1 MYNKR
6 YITFLF
12 HEVSTGA
19 LEILFEVQNQ
29 LRFKWGD
36 LSQYL
41 GIKSVKDNFK
51 SLDWYFV
58 VRKDAELKD
67 GPIFPFGNGEN
78 LHDSFINLGGAIKI
92 AVRSKETQSS

>member
-6 YITFLF
+6 HVSFLF

-36 LSQYL
+36 LSKYL
-41 GIKSVKDNFK
+41 GIKSIKDNFK
-51 SLDWYFV
+51 SLV
-58 VRKDAELKD
+58 GILLLEKIL
-67 GPIFPFGNGEN
+67 
-78 LHDSFINLGGAIKI
+78 SLGMDP
-92 AVRSKETQSS
+92 SSLLEMEKTYIIVLST